1 MVKYTFPVHCWR
13 LQCCIFLMHCSER
26 DCFCCRCSFISEGY
40 HRELSLNFVAEITVS
55 TEGLEHLSVFIA
67 VYVTVREIPPLF
79 VLFTVIIERISSH
92 FLFGYGTRSEGK
104 WDTDGEKMF

>member
-1 MVKYTFPVHCWR
+1 MTTPCLLNVKKNEMNAVYF
-13 LQCCIFLMHCSER
+13 LCIVLKGIVF
-26 DCFCCRCSFISEGY
+26 
-40 HRELSLNFVAEITVS
+40 AS